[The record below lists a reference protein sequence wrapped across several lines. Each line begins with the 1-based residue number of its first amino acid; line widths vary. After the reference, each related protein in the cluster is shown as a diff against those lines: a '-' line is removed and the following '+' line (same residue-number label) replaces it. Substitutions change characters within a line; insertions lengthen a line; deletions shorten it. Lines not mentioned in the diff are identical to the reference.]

1 VVRIARQSKRLCIR
15 CDANLDVGFG
25 HLTRCLAVAEE
36 AAQYNITSVFYG
48 DYTGNARSR
57 ILESGHEVVPLDSSA
72 NECNFLSLLS
82 QAPNTD
88 YVVLDSYKATY
99 TEQQRIAHMCRRLVL
114 FDDFCSM
121 PSYDHCY
128 ALLSFTSRARCLP
141 YPASGAMLFMGP
153 TYFPA
158 SRRLRDLR
166 GAKNQRESA
175 PASRLLITLGGFAPD
190 DLVEHTM
197 QIANDVAAKGIIS
210 SVRFLAD
217 SRQVRRLS
225 DRCGLVQ
232 LTEHVTDIIEQYQW
246 ADLCVTGGG
255 ISKYEAAFL
264 GVAVGVCSVNEGQ
277 HADTE
282 RFCEQGLGVNLG
294 LGKIDRDASLD
305 SFLST
310 SRASKWSN
318 LPRQDCFEP
327 FSFPS
332 AVRKIFSE

>member
-1 VVRIARQSKRLCIR
+1 MVRIARQSKRLCIR

-36 AAQYNITSVFYG
+36 ATQYKITSVFYG
-48 DYTGNARSR
+48 DYTRNARSR
-57 ILESGHEVVPLDSSA
+57 ILESGHEVVPFDSSG
-72 NECNFLSLLS
+72 NEGNFLSLLS
-82 QAPNTD
+82 QAPEMD

-99 TEQQRIAHMCRRLVL
+99 IEQQHIARKCRRLVL

-121 PSYDHCY
+121 PSYAHCF
-128 ALLSFTSRARCLP
+128 ALLNFTSSACYLP
-141 YPASGAMLFMGP
+141 YSASSAMLFLGP
-153 TYFPA
+153 TFFPA

-166 GAKNQRESA
+166 EAKCEVSSA
-175 PASRLLITLGGFAPD
+175 TPPRLLITLGGFAPD
-190 DLVEHTM
+190 GMIEHTM
-197 QIANDVAAKGIIS
+197 QIAHESVVRGIIS
-210 SVRFLAD
+210 SARLLAD

-232 LTEHVTDIIEQYQW
+232 LAEHVKDIFEQYQW

-264 GVAVGVCSVNEGQ
+264 GVAVGVCSVNQGQ
-277 HADTE
+277 LADTE

-294 LGKIDRDASLD
+294 LGKIERNASLD

-310 SRASKWSN
+310 PRTSKRSN

-332 AVRKIFSE
+332 AIRKIFTE